1 MFRRLAV
8 SITIVIAIAAATISL
23 EAVAQNSDSSSAR
36 QASADA
42 GILLI
47 GATRGTGLRLA
58 KLLVARGDEVTAL
71 VPPSSDLSE
80 LEPLSVR
87 LVTGDALNRADVDAA
102 FTEGPYRAVVS
113 TIRCF
118 RCEQPPDYVGN
129 KNIID
134 AAAASGSRRVIII
147 STVGA
152 GDSKEGAPWISRWF
166 LKDVIALKEQAEQH
180 LIESG
185 LDYTIIRPGGLKEA
199 EATGNGILTED
210 SSAMGII
217 TRADLAG
224 LLVQCIDDKETI
236 GKTYT
241 AVDSEMIWP
250 WDFLSSL

>member
-1 MFRRLAV
+1 MFRSLAL
-8 SITIVIAIAAATISL
+8 SITIVISIVAATVGVEVVAQYTDSSAAA
-23 EAVAQNSDSSSAR
+23 
-36 QASADA
+36 QASANA

-58 KLLVARGDEVTAL
+58 KILVARGDEVTAL
-71 VPPSSDLSE
+71 VRPSSDLSN
-80 LEPLSVR
+80 LEPLGVR

-113 TIRCF
+113 TIGCF

-134 AAAASGSRRVIII
+134 AAATSGNRRVIMI

-152 GDSKEGAPWISRWF
+152 GDSKEGAPWISLWF
-166 LKDVIALKEQAEQH
+166 LEDVILLKEQAEQH

-210 SSAMGII
+210 PTAMGII

-224 LLVQCIDDKETI
+224 LLVHCIDDAKTI

-241 AVDSEMIWP
+241 AVDSEMTWP
-250 WDFLSSL
+250 WDMWSSL

>member
-1 MFRRLAV
+1 MFRSLAL
-8 SITIVIAIAAATISL
+8 SITIVIAIVAASFGL
-23 EAVAQNSDSSSAR
+23 EVVAQDADSYSAA
-36 QASADA
+36 QASGNA
-42 GILLI
+42 GVLII

-58 KLLVARGDEVTAL
+58 KLLVARGDEVTAM
-71 VPPSSDLSE
+71 VRPSSDLSE

-102 FTEGPYRAVVS
+102 FSQGPYRAVVS
-113 TIRCF
+113 TIGCF
-118 RCEQPPDYVGN
+118 RCEQPPDYIGN

-134 AAAASGSRRVIII
+134 AAAASGNRRVIMI

-152 GDSKEGAPWISRWF
+152 GDSKEGAPWISLWF
-166 LKDVIALKEQAEQH
+166 LKDVIVLKEQAEQH
-180 LIESG
+180 LIDSG

-210 SSAMGII
+210 TTAMGII

-224 LLVQCIDDKETI
+224 LLVECIDDPKTI

-241 AVDSEMIWP
+241 AVDSEMTWP
-250 WDFLSSL
+250 WDMWSSL

>member
-23 EAVAQNSDSSSAR
+23 EVVAQNSDSSSAR
-36 QASADA
+36 QASANA

-58 KLLVARGDEVTAL
+58 KLLVAWGDEVTAL
-71 VPPSSDLSE
+71 VRPSSDLSE
-80 LEPLSVR
+80 LEKLSVR
-87 LVTGDALNRADVDAA
+87 LVTGDALNRAEVDAA
-102 FTEGPYRAVVS
+102 FTAGPYRAVVS
-113 TIRCF
+113 TIGCF
-118 RCEQPPDYVGN
+118 RCEQPPDYIGN

-134 AAAASGSRRVIII
+134 AAAASGSRRLIMI

-152 GDSKEGAPWISRWF
+152 GDSKEGAPWISLWF
-166 LKDVIALKEQAEQH
+166 LKDVIVLKEQAEQH

-210 SSAMGII
+210 SAAMGII

-241 AVDSEMIWP
+241 AVDSEMTWP
-250 WDFLSSL
+250 WDMWSSL